1 MSTCCSWLL
10 INYIS
15 AHCLLLWFHLIS
27 WNTLSVVFHTQHTWG
42 TWSISTLYTHEIS
55 APGMLRPLCCGWVV
69 VDDDDNVTLDDL
81 SANLI
86 NCLILLHLLPWI
98 PFNLSLNSIKLFAHN
113 FHNFSICLLNAANM
127 ILIGS
132 SPLFRSNCKDASI
145 CLPPLPSHTVWDKL
159 KCLASDAYHAQ
170 ANPRIHCAGSNAK
183 ATRSSSPCFS
193 RGTIVDK
200 VGHAFQQFIRP
211 PPTNPAVRIII
222 LLAFQ
227 PYFPR
232 NKIESDYLMMRKFT

>member
-127 ILIGS
+127 ILIGFFS
-132 SPLFRSNCKDASI
+132 SIYSGVIAKMRPSVYLHCHRIPCETNWSVWRVTLIMLKLIRVFIVRGVMPKPLDQAAHASPEEQ
-145 CLPPLPSHTVWDKL
+145 LL
-159 KCLASDAYHAQ
+159 
-170 ANPRIHCAGSNAK
+170 
-183 ATRSSSPCFS
+183 TR
-193 RGTIVDK
+193 
-200 VGHAFQQFIRP
+200 
-211 PPTNPAVRIII
+211 
-222 LLAFQ
+222 
-227 PYFPR
+227 
-232 NKIESDYLMMRKFT
+232 